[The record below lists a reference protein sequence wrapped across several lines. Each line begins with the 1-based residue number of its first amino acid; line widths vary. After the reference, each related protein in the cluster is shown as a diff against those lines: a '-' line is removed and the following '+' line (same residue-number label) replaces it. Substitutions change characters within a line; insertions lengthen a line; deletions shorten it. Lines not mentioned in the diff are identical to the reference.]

1 MRTIKPGVPR
11 PQFPW
16 LNRQWR
22 CVECGEVVEFD
33 MSDANK
39 IEYHDERRD
48 VDLSQ
53 QEWIVADCPTCKRR
67 TSFEPYVEGA

>member
-1 MRTIKPGVPR
+1 
-11 PQFPW
+11 
-16 LNRQWR
+16 
-22 CVECGEVVEFD
+22 VEFD